1 AASLTRVGDGV
12 DVTFNESNAVYY
24 SPDGLNLGG
33 GGHSVRI
40 YAGSDQVKQIVAV
53 GPGDAVVTLF
63 ANGAA
68 FYSPDNRDIGGGR
81 GTVSASPGAHDAITR
96 LVKVGGGL
104 LAEFVGGEVYLSRDG
119 KDLAGGGATIRVPAW
134 DPAPGNGPFPAR
146 DSAHGATFLGRL
158 WL

>member
-1 AASLTRVGDGV
+1 GVDALLANGSVFYSPDGHNLAGGGATVSAYEGTLQAASLTRVGDGV

-68 FYSPDNRDIGGGR
+68 FYSPDNRDIGGG
-81 GTVSASPGAHDAITR
+81 GDTVSASPGAHDAITR

-104 LAEFVGGEVYLSRDG
+104 LAEFVGGEVYLSRD
-119 KDLAGGGATIRVPAW
+119 
-134 DPAPGNGPFPAR
+134 
-146 DSAHGATFLGRL
+146 
-158 WL
+158 